1 MGEKVTVPAELRA
14 KLATANG
21 TRIPLCDESG
31 NVIGYALTPTQ
42 MAKCDDEH
50 KAVVESLDSLWPA
63 DDIKRII
70 ERSKNDQRPKR
81 TMAEVMR
88 LVEGD

>member
-1 MGEKVTVPAELRA
+1 MSEKVAASAELLA

-21 TRIPLCDESG
+21 DRIPLCDESG

-50 KAVVESLDSLWPA
+50 KAVVAWLDSLWPA
-63 DDIKRII
+63 EDIARIM
-70 ERSKNDQRPKR
+70 ERSKNDARPKR
-81 TMAEVMR
+81 TTEEVLR
-88 LVEGD
+88 LVEGV